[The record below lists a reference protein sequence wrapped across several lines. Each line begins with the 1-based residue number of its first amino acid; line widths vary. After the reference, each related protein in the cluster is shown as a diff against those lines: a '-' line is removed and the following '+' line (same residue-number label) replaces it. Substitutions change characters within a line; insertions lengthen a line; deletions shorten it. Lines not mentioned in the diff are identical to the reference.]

1 MSDVREQII
10 VRCLE
15 IADSIEQV
23 NFVDRNVQTFDDDPA
38 QFPAIVILD
47 GDEQAIDDEPQ
58 RRPPTVPRRFEMSPL
73 FHIAVSAKRDEI
85 GSDLNTLRRRVIRAV
100 LTDATLATLYD
111 RNGVRYDGLETPRTE
126 SGRMVLSQR
135 ILRFGITYILDTADL
150 AE

>member
-1 MSDVREQII
+1 MRDVRELIL

-15 IADSIEQV
+15 IAAGIYQV
-23 NFVDRNVQTFDDDPA
+23 KTAERNVAIWNEDDEL
-38 QFPAIVILD
+38 PAIGVLD

-58 RRPPTVPRRFEMSPL
+58 RRPPTVPRRFEMFPM
-73 FHIAVSAKRDEI
+73 FHITLADKRSEV
-85 GSDLNTLRRRVIRAV
+85 GPDLNILRRRLVLAV

-111 RNGVRYDGLETPRTE
+111 RHGVRYDGLETPRTE

-135 ILRFGITYILDTADL
+135 ILRFTITYILDTADL